1 MLVIGV
7 INIIRNKY
15 YLIMDGSE
23 ISGKSLPLVSV
34 CMLSYNHEKW
44 IGQAIEGVLNQ
55 KTNFCFELIISDDC
69 STDSTQTI
77 INNYTSKEPNLIIP
91 IFNKSNLGLAINFSS
106 ALNSCKGR
114 YIAICEGDDF
124 WTSRDKLRKQA
135 AYMEGHPECGM
146 CFHSS
151 EIVGGKGPAMIRPYS
166 ESCVSPTED
175 IIVGGGGF
183 MATNSIMYRKDI
195 MEDPPEF
202 YMSSPIKDF
211 PLQIF
216 TSTKQYAYY
225 IDEVMSAYRVGAEG
239 SWTSRMNAA
248 SDRTEKMIRHIKKI
262 NAMLKGFDEYSGG
275 KYSTSV
281 KRKIMDNNLEI
292 IKMKLLRMNGRI
304 K

>member
-1 MLVIGV
+1 
-7 INIIRNKY
+7 
-15 YLIMDGSE
+15 MDE
-23 ISGKSLPLVSV
+23 ILVSV
-34 CMLSYNHEKW
+34 ACIAYNHEKY
-44 IGQAIEGVLNQ
+44 IAEAIESFLMQ
-55 KTNFCFELIISDDC
+55 QADFNFEIIIHDDA
-69 STDSTQTI
+69 STDATADI
-77 INNYTSKEPNLIIP
+77 IRDYAGKHPGIIVPILQVENQYSKGVNILQSVVSGARG
-91 IFNKSNLGLAINFSS
+91 KYA
-106 ALNSCKGR
+106 
-114 YIAICEGDDF
+114 AICEGDDF